1 MGIFFCF
8 FCFFRFGDSS
18 FFYDHGVFGTKLVW
32 REVFERTTLRP
43 CVPLALDD
51 CIQITG
57 SGKITFKVRVSW
69 DPLLPCSPSKAA
81 DFTHL
86 SPLPP
91 CSVDCLSHAAGLCS
105 LPFPIRSCFS
115 LPPGCLQPPLVP
127 HSPQHVSFMGKK
139 KMLLGYVDAF
149 QWKLSPQSRSCAQGQ
164 CPFGGALH
172 LWIRP
177 RLLWIHACFLA
188 KCTIICFLSARDR
201 VRPYVEMMSAA

>member
-1 MGIFFCF
+1 MLMEFFTGGNF

-91 CSVDCLSHAAGLCS
+91 CAGDYIIQKRGEETIKRTSHALGTRKALGK
-105 LPFPIRSCFS
+105 FPQYMKNILFVSPDASAHFSCLLFS
-115 LPPGCLQPPLVP
+115 LC
-127 HSPQHVSFMGKK
+127 
-139 KMLLGYVDAF
+139 LGYSKMF
-149 QWKLSPQSRSCAQGQ
+149 HFLKL
-164 CPFGGALH
+164 FG
-172 LWIRP
+172 
-177 RLLWIHACFLA
+177 
-188 KCTIICFLSARDR
+188 SA
-201 VRPYVEMMSAA
+201 